1 MLTIIVATL
10 LTLVLAGA
18 GGLLT
23 EVGPWYRALRKP
35 RLQPP
40 DWLFGP
46 AWTVILGAAAVAGVL
61 AWRGAPDAAART
73 QVALLFGANWVL
85 HLLWS
90 PLFFKLKRPD
100 WALAENALL
109 WLSVLALFIGLR
121 PYSVAASWL
130 FAPYLVW
137 VSFAFWLNWAIVRLN
152 APFVTGGTKLARH
165 APTG

>member
-1 MLTIIVATL
+1 MATIAVAAV
-10 LTLVLAGA
+10 LTLILAGA
-18 GGLLT
+18 GGALT

-46 AWTVILGAAAVAGVL
+46 AWTVILTMAAAAGVL
-61 AWRGAPDAAART
+61 AWRGAPDAAGRT
-73 QVALLFGANWVL
+73 QVALLFGVNWVL

-90 PLFFKLKRPD
+90 PLFFKFKRPD
-100 WALAENALL
+100 WALAENAFL

-121 PYSVAASWL
+121 PYSVTASWL
-130 FAPYLVW
+130 FAPYLLW

-152 APFVTGGTKLARH
+152 APFTRT
-165 APTG
+165 APAT

>member
-1 MLTIIVATL
+1 MLTIAVATV

-18 GGLLT
+18 GGALT
-23 EVGPWYRALRKP
+23 EVGPWYRNLRKP

-46 AWTVILGAAAVAGVL
+46 AWTVILTAAAVAGVL
-61 AWRGAPDAAART
+61 AWRGAPDAAGRT
-73 QVALLFGANWVL
+73 QVALLFAVNWVL

-121 PYSVAASWL
+121 PYSHLASWL
-130 FAPYLVW
+130 FAPYLLW

-152 APFVTGGTKLARH
+152 APFATRGRAVRAT
-165 APTG
+165 

>member
-1 MLTIIVATL
+1 MTIAVATV

-23 EVGPWYRALRKP
+23 DIGPWYRNLRKP

-46 AWTVILGAAAVAGVL
+46 AWTVILTAAAVAGVL
-61 AWRGAPDAAART
+61 AWRGAPDAAGRT
-73 QVALLFGANWVL
+73 QVAALFAANWLL
-85 HLLWS
+85 HLFWS

-121 PYSVAASWL
+121 PYSHTASWL
-130 FAPYLVW
+130 FAPYVVW

-152 APFVTGGTKLARH
+152 APFVTGGAAR
-165 APTG
+165 AI